1 MRAGVCVLQMHLCSP
16 FRVARRLTC
25 AMPGYWG
32 NTCHVWL
39 TRLLALCT
47 KVAPHSLR
55 NTGAVSWTLS
65 CLLRLLDSR
74 CRYLADVANQT
85 AWVVSKSIQIKT
97 KLSRSA
103 KVFSGGIQPANL
115 GPSPKSKVK
124 CKSLTLSVA
133 VKCFKGI
140 RHAPNCG
147 PWVRLLSGTGLDADL
162 WVLLSTC
169 LL

>member
-1 MRAGVCVLQMHLCSP
+1 MLTHTASCAGVCVCVLQMHLCSP
-16 FRVARRLTC
+16 FWVARRVTC

-32 NTCHVWL
+32 EHLSCAAHQI
-39 TRLLALCT
+39 LALCT

-65 CLLRLLDSR
+65 CLLRLPDSR

-85 AWVVSKSIQIKT
+85 AWVVPKSTQIKT

-115 GPSPKSKVK
+115 GPSPKKQSKVQVPHPI
-124 CKSLTLSVA
+124 S
-133 VKCFKGI
+133 
-140 RHAPNCG
+140 
-147 PWVRLLSGTGLDADL
+147 SGKMF
-162 WVLLSTC
+162 
-169 LL
+169 

>member
-1 MRAGVCVLQMHLCSP
+1 MQAGVCVLQMHLCSP

-147 PWVRLLSGTGLDADL
+147 PWVRLFEWHWSR
-162 WVLLSTC
+162 C
-169 LL
+169 